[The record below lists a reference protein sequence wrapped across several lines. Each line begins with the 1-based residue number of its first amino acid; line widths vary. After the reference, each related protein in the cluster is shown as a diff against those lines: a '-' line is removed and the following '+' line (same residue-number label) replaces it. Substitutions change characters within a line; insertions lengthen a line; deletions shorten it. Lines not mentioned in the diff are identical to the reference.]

1 VTGTL
6 KSTWTLTA
14 FIGSKAVDWLDFVTD
29 DPYKM

>member
-1 VTGTL
+1 L

-14 FIGSKAVDWLDFVTD
+14 FIASKAVDWLDFVTD